1 MRVVHMQNEHGI
13 GGLETGHQMLC
24 RCDSCTNCP
33 ICGAVSSSQHG
44 LKIHLAQRH
53 NLVDFFTEKGIYKFL
68 LRKWSGTHI
77 RTKHDIS
84 SNLNTCE
91 LQKLHNEVTLL
102 FLLHFVNN
110 LF

>member
-1 MRVVHMQNEHGI
+1 MKVVHIQNEHGI

-53 NLVDFFTEKGIYKFL
+53 GLVCIL
-68 LRKWSGTHI
+68 
-77 RTKHDIS
+77 
-84 SNLNTCE
+84 
-91 LQKLHNEVTLL
+91 
-102 FLLHFVNN
+102 
-110 LF
+110 